1 MIQHCKEKHAEIEHK
16 DILNNYRMAIEAVDN
31 KPLNRIVRKGIRIKN
46 TIDGEIRKIQ
56 IQDPRTGVKKMIK
69 VKLKLM
75 NSKTEFHMP
84 KIKSGKLVQIKDQ
97 M

>member
-1 MIQHCKEKHAEIEHK
+1 MIREKVQMELH
-16 DILNNYRMAIEAVDN
+16 AVDN
-31 KPLNRIVRKGIRIKN
+31 KPLNRIVREGITIKN
-46 TIDGEIRKIQ
+46 TIDGEVRKIK

-84 KIKSGKLVQIKDQ
+84 KIKSGKLVQVKDQ